1 MTTDEMVH
9 PSFKQT
15 QSKGNEKGSAED
27 DFLMNFEVCLNI
39 LTSCRVL
46 G

>member
-27 DFLMNFEVCLNI
+27 DFLMNI